1 MLTPDLH
8 IVAFAVPYPPDYGGA
23 IEVWNRLRALHK
35 EGVKVSLHC
44 FLYSHFLP
52 QPAINAY
59 VQEVHYY
66 PRSIWPMLFTRGQ
79 PFGVTSR
86 KSKALLA
93 RLQEDKSPVLFEG
106 VQTTA
111 WRSELRDRKL
121 FLRAHNIEHQYY
133 KRLAKYSSGLTSM
146 MFNRES
152 QCLEEYEINTA
163 TGYDAV
169 FTISPTD
176 QAWYEELEGKAEFVP
191 PFHGLTEVTSEPGR
205 GEYVLYQGDLSIDI
219 NQEAI
224 LEILRKVGFTPE
236 MPLVIAGKAG
246 DSGFESKLTSFPNI
260 RRESNV
266 SQDSMSDIV
275 RKAQVILI
283 HSLHAEGMK
292 LKLFPA
298 LYRGRFVAA
307 NPQSRTETSLDDA
320 LHMYTPETL
329 PDVLDFLYNQPFT
342 QEEVAMRQFILGT
355 QPSDQEKARQIIRY
369 L

>member
-1 MLTPDLH
+1 MPTPDLH

-23 IEVWNRLRALHK
+23 IDVWNRVRALHN
-35 EGVKVSLHC
+35 EGVKVALHC
-44 FLYSHFLP
+44 FLYGNFLP
-52 QPAINAY
+52 QPSINPY

-66 PRSIWPMLFTRGQ
+66 PRSIWPVLFTRGQ

-86 KSKALLA
+86 KSKALFA
-93 RLQEDKSPVLFEG
+93 RLQLDKAPILFEG

-111 WRSELRDRKL
+111 WRSDLRDRKI
-121 FLRAHNIEHQYY
+121 FLRAHNVEHQYY
-133 KRLAKYSSGLTSM
+133 KRLAKYSYGLTSM

-152 QCLEEYEINTA
+152 QCLEEYEINTVSA
-163 TGYDAV
+163 YDAV
-169 FTISPTD
+169 FTISPGD
-176 QAWYEELEGKAEFVP
+176 QAWYEELGGNAEFVP

-205 GEYVLYQGDLSIDI
+205 GEYVLYQGDISIDI

-224 LEILRKVGFTPE
+224 LEILRTVTFTPE
-236 MPLVIAGKAG
+236 MPLVIAGKSG
-246 DSGFESKLTSFPNI
+246 DSSFESKLTSFANI
-260 RRESNV
+260 RRQSNV
-266 SQDSMSDIV
+266 SQDIMSDIV

-283 HSLHAEGMK
+283 HSLHPEGMK

-307 NPQSRTETSLDDA
+307 NPYSRTETSLDDA

-329 PDVLDFLYNQPFT
+329 PDVLNVLFNQPFT
-342 QEEVAMRQFILGT
+342 QEEVVMRQFILST